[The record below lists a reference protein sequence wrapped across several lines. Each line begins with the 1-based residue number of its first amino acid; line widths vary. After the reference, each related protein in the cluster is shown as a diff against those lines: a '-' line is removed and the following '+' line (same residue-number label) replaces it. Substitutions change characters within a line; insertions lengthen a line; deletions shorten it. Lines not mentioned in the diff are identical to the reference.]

1 MVREEEGTLM
11 GPRKVSRE
19 RRGRRGREEK
29 DYERQGLKKKK
40 KHAHTITIIIVMAII
55 YRALTIFQTV
65 PYPRELTEA
74 SERSMRR
81 RSCYPCF
88 TDEET
93 EVQKV

>member
-11 GPRKVSRE
+11 GPRKFSRE

-40 KHAHTITIIIVMAII
+40 KHAHTITIITVMAII

-81 RSCYPCF
+81 ALLLPLFHR
-88 TDEET
+88 
-93 EVQKV
+93 